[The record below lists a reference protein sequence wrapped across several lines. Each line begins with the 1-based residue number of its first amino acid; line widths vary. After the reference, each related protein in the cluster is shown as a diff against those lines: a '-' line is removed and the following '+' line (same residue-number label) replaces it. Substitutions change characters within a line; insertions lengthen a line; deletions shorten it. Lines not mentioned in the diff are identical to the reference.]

1 MSELD
6 SPLIEL
12 KEKFEPSNCC
22 FFKGGYLRYSVNQTI
37 VQVKTSKTS
46 HANIFEEFIL
56 HSALNLSPSPS
67 VIEISEMLGIDPMF
81 TRKTIQSL
89 QEHKNLEIGISDTSE
104 IKVTPITQDLFTQN
118 NSVLK
123 PNVTEH
129 IYAIEDYLAGHSYLV
144 KNPLKNAPFSLKSI
158 DSLIDE
164 QKQTSDQSCLNI
176 ESIENFFGKKENIFI
191 TQYQEIESRKVDKTL
206 GLLVFQDSND
216 NHIVKAFLDSQEVP
230 EIADKII
237 KLKMQG
243 KFSWELLSPAIP
255 VETAKSIREIRRG
268 RPLIKSNN
276 RFIEDPIRVYINIP
290 EHLANVIF
298 WVALPFRTNP
308 LSAIPGGYDVI
319 VEYHSGR
326 ALGYNWVKYPWS
338 YIEKFFDGIIEY
350 GLNDFKSLDEE
361 NQFRIVTNK
370 ITRFYASKHY
380 RNEEER
386 TKVNYIEVWNFE
398 TSNEMPWESLE
409 KFARKQENHH
419 KFNFNENRN
428 FSYLSLL
435 DHYGYEPDEESPM
448 DKAERLYG
456 VPDPRLVED

>member
-129 IYAIEDYLAGHSYLV
+129 IYAIEDYLAGHSYLA

-164 QKQTSDQSCLNI
+164 QKQTSDQSCLSI
-176 ESIENFFGKKENIFI
+176 ESIEDFFGKKENIFI

-206 GLLVFQDSND
+206 GLLVFQESNG
-216 NHIVKAFLDSQEVP
+216 NYIIKAFLDSQEVP
-230 EIADKII
+230 EIADKIV
-237 KLKMQG
+237 KLNTQG
-243 KFSWELLSPAIP
+243 KFSWDLLNPTIP
-255 VETAKSIREIRRG
+255 VETEIRRR
-268 RPLIKSNN
+268 RPLIRRTESTQEIKS
-276 RFIEDPIRVYINIP
+276 VYIGIP
-290 EHLANVIF
+290 DHLSETAF
-298 WVALPFRTNP
+298 WVAREYRTNP
-308 LSAIPGGYDVI
+308 LSHIPGGYDVI
-319 VEYHSGR
+319 VEYHNGR
-326 ALGYNWVKYPWS
+326 SLWYDWIKIPWV
-338 YIEKFFDGIIEY
+338 YIRTFFNGIIEEVSY
-350 GLNDFKSLDEE
+350 EFNNLDKTNQLQVVKSKISGFYTRSYKDE
-361 NQFRIVTNK
+361 QAR
-370 ITRFYASKHY
+370 SKA
-380 RNEEER
+380 EFV
-386 TKVNYIEVWNFE
+386 KVWDSE
-398 TSNEMPWESLE
+398 TANEMPWESLE
-409 KFARKQENHH
+409 KFARKQKNCY
-419 KFNFNENRN
+419 KFDLERKKN
-428 FSYLSLL
+428 FSFSNSLEY
-435 DHYGYEPDEESPM
+435 YGYETDEESPM

-456 VPDPRLVED
+456 VPDPRLLED